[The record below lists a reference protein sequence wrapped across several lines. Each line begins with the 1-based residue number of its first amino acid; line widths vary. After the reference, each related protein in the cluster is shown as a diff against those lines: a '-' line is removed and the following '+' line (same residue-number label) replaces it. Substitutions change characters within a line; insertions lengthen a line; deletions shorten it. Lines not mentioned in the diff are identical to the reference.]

1 MNIILIIIALL
12 VVLILYAKFSHA
24 KTQWFYKGLGVVVFL
39 FVVSMVYVWLK
50 SGINLSSYE
59 GFLSLGKTYFSWLG
73 SLAGNIGSI
82 TGDAVKHDWG
92 VNSTFVPTP

>member
-1 MNIILIIIALL
+1 MNIILIVIALL

-24 KTQWFYKGLGVVVFL
+24 KTQWFYKFLAVVVFL

-50 SGINLSSYE
+50 SGINLKSYD

-82 TGDAVKHDWG
+82 TGDVVKHDWG
-92 VNSTFVPTP
+92 LNSTIIPTP

>member
-24 KTQWFYKGLGVVVFL
+24 KTQWFYKGLGVVIFL
-39 FVVSMVYVWLK
+39 FVISVIYVWLK
-50 SGINLSSYE
+50 SGVSLSSYE

-73 SLAGNIGSI
+73 NLAGNVGSI

-92 VNSTFVPTP
+92 VNSTIIPSP